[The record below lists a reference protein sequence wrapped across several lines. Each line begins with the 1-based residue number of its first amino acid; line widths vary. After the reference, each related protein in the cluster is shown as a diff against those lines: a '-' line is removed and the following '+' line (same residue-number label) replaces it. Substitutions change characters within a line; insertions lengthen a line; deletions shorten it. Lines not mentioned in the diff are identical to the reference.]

1 MNGLTRILTAAAAVL
16 AATLTAEANVAA
28 EATVM
33 TKATATAEATDKA
46 EATVTTETN
55 ATAEATAK
63 AEEKPAAPLSSRTD
77 NVRIARIE
85 DRIKGYGGE
94 TFTIERPEP
103 RKMET
108 VHAEDFGMSEAAED
122 NTEALRKAVGYLRE
136 HPGTKFVI
144 GM

>member
-16 AATLTAEANVAA
+16 AATLT
-28 EATVM
+28 
-33 TKATATAEATDKA
+33 
-46 EATVTTETN
+46 
-55 ATAEATAK
+55 

-108 VHAEDFGMSEAAED
+108 VHAEDFGMS
-122 NTEALRKAVGYLRE
+122 
-136 HPGTKFVI
+136 
-144 GM
+144 